1 MCLLLGGR
9 TVCHWSAL
17 RDKACSSFGWWS
29 RLHFETFFLP
39 SSFRRP
45 CFQRGEA
52 WEKSQITAG
61 PTFSPELWRKDC
73 FEPASRVSA
82 NNLHLMKI
90 VRCEGPVRK
99 FAVQDEKKRGENHAR
114 KTTTPHEILLSLA
127 ADAGADTNK
136 THNNQPNKRFN
147 KHLGR
152 VSLQCWKDWLAV
164 ALLVSLLVSGPFSRT
179 RTQVDCFELCF
190 LIQISPDEA
199 ETFA

>member
-1 MCLLLGGR
+1 M
-9 TVCHWSAL
+9 AE
-17 RDKACSSFGWWS
+17 KNEACSSFGWWS

-39 SSFRRP
+39 SSCRCP
-45 CFQRGEA
+45 CLQRGEA

-114 KTTTPHEILLSLA
+114 KTTTPQETLLSLA
-127 ADAGADTNK
+127 ADSGADTNK
-136 THNNQPNKRFN
+136 IHNNQPHNQF
-147 KHLGR
+147 HACLGR
-152 VSLQCWKDWLAV
+152 VSLQFWMDWATV
-164 ALLVSLLVSGPFSRT
+164 ALLASLLICGPFSRT
-179 RTQVDCFELCF
+179 QTQVDCFELCF
-190 LIQISPDEA
+190 LIQ
-199 ETFA
+199 

>member
-1 MCLLLGGR
+1 MSCL
-9 TVCHWSAL
+9 AL
-17 RDKACSSFGWWS
+17 RRIRILACSSFGWWS
-29 RLHFETFFLP
+29 RLHFWTFFLP

-114 KTTTPHEILLSLA
+114 KTTTPDENLLSTA
-127 ADAGADTNK
+127 ADRGADTK
-136 THNNQPNKRFN
+136 EKHNNQPHERFTIY
-147 KHLGR
+147 LGR
-152 VSLQCWKDWLAV
+152 VSLRCWRD
-164 ALLVSLLVSGPFSRT
+164 
-179 RTQVDCFELCF
+179 
-190 LIQISPDEA
+190 
-199 ETFA
+199 